1 MSNMITPRDI
11 ELIHYLHDVKG
22 KQTKEISEITGISK
36 TSVKIIINDR
46 REEVNRKARERYHA
60 KKDSQSEQA
69 VEEQTTPPEENTEQE
84 IMPGFNR
91 VRAGLI
97 LTELL
102 DCFPDDLLSAL
113 ADAFQNY
120 KKRLQSSD

>member
-1 MSNMITPRDI
+1 MNNRITPRDI

-36 TSVKIIINDR
+36 TSVKIIINGR

-60 KKDSQSEQA
+60 KKNAQSEQA
-69 VEEQTTPPEENTEQE
+69 AEEQTTPPEEQTEQE

-91 VRAGLI
+91 VRDCLI

-102 DCFPDDLLSAL
+102 DCFPDALLSAF
-113 ADAFQNY
+113 AEAFDNY
-120 KKRLQSSD
+120 KKSLQSSD